1 MKQSILGY
9 RLLMQLMP
17 DANTGGGSSNLP
29 DDNGQGSSPE
39 PNENGDKPEGEEVP
53 TEEQPTEGSEPPTE
67 EEQEPV
73 EGEKETPKEEV
84 ADAIVDKPE
93 DSKLDFN
100 KHPRFQEL
108 IKEKNSYKTEIDSL
122 KPMAQRAQALDQYC
136 QQNGVN
142 EQQIARAL
150 QYYALLNSDP
160 MKAFDMIRADYQ
172 QLATFAG
179 ELLPPDL
186 QAKVAAGTL
195 EPEMAKELA
204 QNRARQQ
211 HTQWRGTQQGVNQ
224 QQQNMAAV
232 DATINIWAQQKQSID
247 PDLKPGSPVW
257 KYLDAQIRNARTAQA
272 NLTPQQVP
280 QLVESL
286 YKEAKEMFKSL
297 APKPKSTK
305 PSLNG
310 NRNNNGNASA
320 VIKTP
325 EDVAKAV
332 LRGMKPAQFK
342 YS

>member
-1 MKQSILGY
+1 MNGQPLL
-9 RLLMQLMP
+9 RLDP
-17 DANTGGGSSNLP
+17 KDENTGGGSSESLSVTAES
-29 DDNGQGSSPE
+29 QS
-39 PNENGDKPEGEEVP
+39 EGEEQVDKKDGEQGEES
-53 TEEQPTEGSEPPTE
+53 TEQTEGSDSTT
-67 EEQEPV
+67 EQEQEQT
-73 EGEKETPKEEV
+73 EGEETEVEKVKDEV

-179 ELLPPDL
+179 ELLPADL

-257 KYLDAQIRNARTAQA
+257 KYLDAQIRNARTTQA

-286 YKEAKEMFKSL
+286 YKEAKEMFNSL
-297 APKPKSTK
+297 APKPKATK